1 MKKLLPVIHCQ
12 SWDQVRINIGRAGN
26 AGADGV
32 FLINHKIPHQF
43 LSVIAERAVKEFAGF
58 PIGLNYLDL
67 DPILALAAMPAGI
80 TSLWTDEPYLTEK
93 PGFPYGQ
100 AQMFLDYRQARE
112 SEVCYYGSVA
122 FKYKPPV
129 VDLELMTEIASKYME
144 VVTTSGDGTGIAAPV
159 SKIQRMK
166 KVLGDKSLA
175 LASGVD
181 YDNVCDYLPYVDDFL
196 VASGISYDFL
206 NLNENKVKELAHII
220 HSYK

>member
-12 SWDQVRINIGRAGN
+12 DWKQTRLNIGRAGN

-43 LSVIAERAVKEFAGF
+43 LSVLAERAVKEFPGF

-67 DPILALAAMPAGI
+67 DPILALSVMPAGI
-80 TSLWTDEPYLTEK
+80 TALWTDEPYLTEK

-100 AQMFLDYRQARE
+100 AQMFLDYREARE

-129 VDLELMTEIASKYME
+129 VDLKLMTAIAAKYME
-144 VVTTSGDGTGIAAPV
+144 VVTTSGDATGHAAPV
-159 SKIQRMK
+159 SKIKTMK
-166 KVLGDKSLA
+166 EVLGEKSLA

-181 YDNVCDYLPYVDDFL
+181 SENVHDYLPYVDDFL

-206 NLNENKVKELAHII
+206 NLNEKKVKELADII
-220 HSYK
+220 HAG